1 MLLLLQHLLPEC
13 QARSHE
19 FGDSPL
25 DKCPGKFRVLKLVA
39 DGNLVPGPDELCK
52 VQFYGVMGET
62 GHCHVSL
69 VPVGTLRE
77 DDSEDLAGQYGIVRI
92 GLVEVPDP
100 VEKDGLR
107 VLGLHIE
114 ILLQ

>member
-1 MLLLLQHLLPEC
+1 M
-13 QARSHE
+13 R
-19 FGDSPL
+19 
-25 DKCPGKFRVLKLVA
+25 
-39 DGNLVPGPDELCK
+39 
-52 VQFYGVMGET
+52 ET
-62 GHCHVSL
+62 GHGHVSL

-77 DDSEDLAGQYGIVRI
+77 DDTEDLAGQYGIVRI

-100 VEKDGLR
+100 IKKDGLR

>member
-1 MLLLLQHLLPEC
+1 MLLLLQHLLAEC
-13 QARSHE
+13 QARGHE

-25 DKCPGKFRVLKLVA
+25 DKCPGELRVLELVA
-39 DGNLVPGPDELCK
+39 DCNLVPGPDELGE
-52 VQFYGVMGET
+52 VQFYGVMRET
-62 GHCHVSL
+62 GHGHVSL

-92 GLVEVPDP
+92 GLVEVSDP
-100 VEKDGLR
+100 VKKDGLR